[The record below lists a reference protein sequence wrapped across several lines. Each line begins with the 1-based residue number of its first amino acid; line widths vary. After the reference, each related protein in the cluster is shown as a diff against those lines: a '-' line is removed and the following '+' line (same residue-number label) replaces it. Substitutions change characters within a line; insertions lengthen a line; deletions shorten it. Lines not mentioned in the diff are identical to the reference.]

1 MSLTLTI
8 HFVDSDIRT
17 RAEGARLALMLGH
30 HAEVYA
36 SVAEITKLPPR
47 EGIVVARDF
56 ALPGGSAEV
65 LAALSSSGVWLPT
78 VISSEDG
85 AVPRVV
91 EAIRAGA
98 IDYLLL
104 PLEAAQFTAML
115 ERAMPRAAV
124 EGQSRRRVL
133 EARDRIAA
141 LSDRERD
148 VLTLLVDGGSNKQ
161 IARELDISPR
171 TVEIHRANMMEKL
184 GARHVAQA
192 VRLSIE
198 AGMLRKRG

>member
-8 HFVDSDIRT
+8 HFVDGDIRT
-17 RAEGARLALMLGH
+17 RAEGARLALARGC

-36 SVAEITKLPPR
+36 SVGEITKLPPR
-47 EGIVVARDF
+47 DGIVVVRDML
-56 ALPGGSAEV
+56 LPGGATEV
-65 LAALSSSGVWLPT
+65 LAALSSSGVWLPV

-104 PLEAAQFTAML
+104 PLDSAQFNAMV
-115 ERAMPRAAV
+115 ERAAPRAKFEAQ
-124 EGQSRRRVL
+124 ERRRTL
-133 EARDRIAA
+133 DAQDRIAG
-141 LSDRERD
+141 LSDRERE
-148 VLTLLVDGGSNKQ
+148 VLALLVDGGSNKQ

-198 AGMLRKRG
+198 AGFLRKSA